1 VRINSQYALL
11 IFQSIGSDYHT
22 GLFHIVWWVI
32 TKVSE
37 QQVTSIFIVEIS
49 QIGKV
54 ACFYNM
60 WGGGQEW
67 PIRARDGKKE
77 AGLQLTRGNHRPC
90 RVQQL

>member
-1 VRINSQYALL
+1 MRINSQYALL

-60 WGGGQEW
+60 WGVGQEW